1 MMTPLILDKVC
12 VIIRKEKVCVININ
26 GAPYMPQQQAKDL
39 PTLFQK
45 KKANA
50 LIFRSGKIKSAEGRF

>member
-45 KKANA
+45 KKQMLLSFGA
-50 LIFRSGKIKSAEGRF
+50 GK